1 MDKYY
6 VPLTNLLSF
15 DFSIKEKEL
24 LSKIEELNQ
33 DNSIEEIPDFLKEE
47 YQNTYIDKKEVLN
60 RRLIWAIAILGTLS
74 LIFFVLEL
82 KKYN

>member
-15 DFSIKEKEL
+15 DFSIKEL
-24 LSKIEELNQ
+24 PSKIEELNQ

-47 YQNTYIDKKEVLN
+47 YQNTYIDKKEALN

>member
-15 DFSIKEKEL
+15 DFSIKESP
-24 LSKIEELNQ
+24 SKIEELNQ

-47 YQNTYIDKKEVLN
+47 YQNTYINKKEVIN
-60 RRLIWAIAILGTLS
+60 RRLIWAIAIFGTLS

-82 KKYN
+82 KKI

>member
-15 DFSIKEKEL
+15 DFSIKESP
-24 LSKIEELNQ
+24 SKIEELNQ

>member
-15 DFSIKEKEL
+15 DFSIKESP
-24 LSKIEELNQ
+24 SKIEELNQ

-47 YQNTYIDKKEVLN
+47 YQNTYINKKEVLN

>member
-15 DFSIKEKEL
+15 DFSIKEL
-24 LSKIEELNQ
+24 PSKIEELNQ

>member
-15 DFSIKEKEL
+15 DFSIKESP
-24 LSKIEELNQ
+24 SKIEELNR
-33 DNSIEEIPDFLKEE
+33 DNNIEEIPDFLKEE
-47 YQNTYIDKKEVLN
+47 YQNTYINKKEVLN